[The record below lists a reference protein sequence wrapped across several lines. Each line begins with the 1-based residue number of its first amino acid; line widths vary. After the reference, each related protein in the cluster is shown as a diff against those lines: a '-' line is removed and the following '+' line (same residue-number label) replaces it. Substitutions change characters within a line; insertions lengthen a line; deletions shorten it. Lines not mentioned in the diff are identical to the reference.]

1 MTPLQTLLNEFRQLA
16 TSNRDLGDKFE
27 RLFANYLV
35 IDPQYADKYS
45 DVWLWSE
52 WQDRHGTD
60 VGIDLVARER
70 YTGDYCAIQCKF
82 YDPAS
87 QLQKSDIDSFFTES
101 GKVFSTNEG

>member
-52 WQDRHGTD
+52 CK
-60 VGIDLVARER
+60 IDTARMLVL
-70 YTGDYCAIQCKF
+70 I
-82 YDPAS
+82 
-87 QLQKSDIDSFFTES
+87 
-101 GKVFSTNEG
+101 